1 MEKIVGEEEKMEVR
15 NKRRWRRERRRDD
28 GGEEQEEVKE
38 GDEKV
43 GKKAK
48 LSQQNINGKVEQ
60 TMGEY

>member
-15 NKRRWRRERRRDD
+15 NKRRWRRRDD

-38 GDEKV
+38 GDEEV

-60 TMGEY
+60 TMGEF

>member
-1 MEKIVGEEEKMEVR
+1 MEVR
-15 NKRRWRRERRRDD
+15 NKRRWRRRDD

>member
-15 NKRRWRRERRRDD
+15 NKRRWRRRDD

-38 GDEKV
+38 RDEEV

>member
-1 MEKIVGEEEKMEVR
+1 MEVR

-38 GDEKV
+38 GDEEV